1 MTSEQK
7 RIAIA
12 EACGWVL
19 VSNGKTPMWSWQN
32 QAITHRLKWVA
43 NKDLA
48 SQGVLPDYLNDL
60 NAIHKAE
67 EILTTPEQQYNFISI
82 LYDIVNNFIP
92 DEVDD
97 YVPDYWEVSSVQVF
111 PHLHATAAQRAE
123 AFGLTLKLW

>member
-12 EACGWVL
+12 EACGWMKGRANVNPDL
-19 VSNGKTPMWSWQN
+19 SPADGFWLGGKFHVGIS
-32 QAITHRLKWVA
+32 A
-43 NKDLA
+43 
-48 SQGVLPDYLNDL
+48 LPDYFNDL
-60 NAIHKAE
+60 NAMHDAE
-67 EILTTPEQQYNFISI
+67 EMLTTPEQRYNFISI